1 MEKYFGHISFPD
13 NTHENIDGAW
23 LIIEETRMYIEVGTN
38 DFANPF
44 WPVVIGNFTGMGH
57 LTFIQCEF
65 TGGIIGG
72 GGSYR
77 KMIFRAMLKGI
88 HITDPMQLQFTEFRF
103 DPSSFVNWMGYR
115 DGLSIDFETKTVQ
128 IPETK
133 TIFQS
138 EIDGFQLI
146 MEYRYGES
154 ISAEGV
160 KISRVFLLRIVFTEP
175 QNIDQ
180 FLLRVHQLRRFMLF
194 MTMQNLNYTRMF
206 FKTGPEATDFSEF
219 IMKIQDNGE
228 DKYSMNF
235 SVPFENVGDQLAE
248 VFQNWFG
255 NKKLHTILEL
265 LQEGY
270 FNPQLSVQRSFL
282 NMCVAIESFDSLANK
297 DKPVAIDPDQEL
309 AKERRQQILAL
320 LVEDDE
326 LHDWFEGKSS
336 YWHNRSFMQ
345 RLEHFKSRIE
355 FLIPDLPLSGNNLMK
370 NITLTR
376 NGLAHRG
383 IIDGIS
389 SLDELRIIGKTLEL
403 TLKLSI
409 MDFLNVPVKNRN
421 KSLEN
426 ESQQMLLMMSKFLDR
441 KNN

>member
-13 NTHENIDGAW
+13 HTHENIEGAW
-23 LIIEETRMYIEVGTN
+23 LIMEENRMYIEVGTD
-38 DFANPF
+38 DFTNPY

-65 TGGIIGG
+65 SGGIMGG

-77 KMIFRAMLKGI
+77 KLIFRAMLKGI
-88 HITDPMQLQFTEFRF
+88 QITDPMQLQFSELRF
-103 DPSSFVNWMGYR
+103 DPSSFVNWMGYN
-115 DGLSIDFETKTVQ
+115 DELSVDFETKIVQ

-138 EIDGFQLI
+138 EMDGFQLI

-160 KISRVFLLRIVFTEP
+160 KISRVFLLRILFTEP
-175 QNIDQ
+175 QSIDQ
-180 FLLRVHQLRRFMLF
+180 FLLRIHQLRRFMLF
-194 MTMQNLNYTRMF
+194 MTMQNLNYTRML

-219 IMKIQDNGE
+219 IMKIQDNIE

-235 SVPFENVGDQLAE
+235 LVPFEYVANRLVE
-248 VFQNWFG
+248 VFQVWFE
-255 NKKLHTILEL
+255 NKKLQTILEL

-270 FNPQLSVQRSFL
+270 FNPQLSVQKSFL

-297 DKPVAIDPDQEL
+297 NKAVALDPDQEL
-309 AKERRQQILAL
+309 AKERRKQILAL
-320 LVEDDE
+320 LLSDKE
-326 LHDWFEGKSS
+326 LYDWFEGKSS

-345 RLEHFKSRIE
+345 RLEHFKERIE
-355 FLIPDLPLSGNNLMK
+355 FLVPDLPLSGADLMK

-383 IIDGIS
+383 IPNGIS
-389 SLDELRIIGKTLEL
+389 SLDELRIVGKTLEL

-409 MDFLNVPVKNRN
+409 MEFLGIPTRN
-421 KSLEN
+421 KYKSLEN
-426 ESQQMLLMMSKFLDR
+426 ESQQMLLMMSKFLNR
-441 KNN
+441 RNN